1 VRTPFT
7 SLAVAILLATSP
19 FSLRADDDVSAN
31 NPLIPP
37 LFSIDPNSPEVAGG
51 LLLPGDLLLPTGP
64 NMPAVEI
71 PAVNLGLLFPADNV
85 DGLALGATDVGLYDT
100 FVAIFSV
107 DREAVGAVPPDPNLA
122 ALGYPFNV
130 QDQASKNQAASDA
143 FMSLSLFDRFGPV
156 APIRGTS
163 GRPRGYNNTLV
174 INGGDAGGVDFRLSP
189 AGLSPSQLNPPSIPQ
204 SNLNGGGGTQTPP
217 PLARSGEPRAVRQP
231 YDRVFFSLAAGS
243 PSLPLLPGTGSGA
256 DIYIDTDPNTP
267 AGQLLYVAPA
277 VLGLLPTD
285 DIDALIVFEDGV
297 PGFASGADQI
307 LFSLAP
313 DSPSLAGGFGPGDV
327 FSSEGFGVFELYSAA
342 DQLGLAFTDNLN
354 MLDYVFC
361 DHIPTCVYEW
371 AIGHLSQ
378 CAGDINGDG
387 TVNITDL
394 AILLAA
400 YGACQGA
407 PQYYPGADLYGDD
420 DCVTLADLALL
431 LSHYGETC
439 P

>member
-1 VRTPFT
+1 MRTPFT
-7 SLAVAILLATSP
+7 SLAAIVLLVAGP
-19 FSLRADDDVSAN
+19 FNLRADDVSAN
-31 NPLIPP
+31 NPLTPP
-37 LFSIDPNSPEVAGG
+37 LFTIDPNSPEVAGG
-51 LLLPGDLLLPTGP
+51 LLLPSDLLLPTGP

-71 PAVNLGLLFPADNV
+71 PAANLGLLFPADDV
-85 DGLALGATDVGLYDT
+85 DGLSLGAADVGLYDT

-107 DREAVGAVPPDPNLA
+107 DREAVGAVPPDPNLV

-143 FMSLSLFDRFGPV
+143 FMSLSLFDRFGPIT
-156 APIRGTS
+156 PLRESS
-163 GRPRGYNNTLV
+163 GQARGYNNTLV

-189 AGLSPSQLNPPSIPQ
+189 GTLSPSLANPPSIPQ
-204 SNLNGGGGTQTPP
+204 SNLNGGGGTQAPT
-217 PLARSGEPRAVRQP
+217 PLARFGAPHAVRQP
-231 YDRVFFSLAAGS
+231 YVQVFFSLAAGS
-243 PSLPLLPGTGSGA
+243 PSLPMLPGTGSGA
-256 DIYIDTDPNTP
+256 DIYVDTDPNTP
-267 AGQLLYVAPA
+267 AGQLLYVEPA

-285 DIDALIVFEDGV
+285 DIDALIVFEDGL

-313 DSPSLAGGFGPGDV
+313 GSPTLLGGFSPGDV
-327 FSSEGFGVFELYSAA
+327 FSSEGFGLFELYSAA
-342 DQLGLAFTDNLN
+342 DRLGLAFTDNLN
-354 MLDYVFC
+354 MLDYVPC
-361 DHIPTCVYEW
+361 DHVPTGVYEW
-371 AIGHLSQ
+371 AIGYLSQ

-387 TVNITDL
+387 AVNITDL

-400 YGACQGA
+400 YGACQGD

-420 DCVTLADLALL
+420 DCVTLTDLATL